1 MTRGAVAVLVVG
13 AAATLMAGG
22 ATAVARPD
30 PRDPTQAIDRVPW
43 LRSAAVHHGHVVRMA
58 LVLRDGETVLRRA
71 RVRIGPRVVRIG
83 LHKVRF
89 RGNTTADGKLLC
101 VQVRLSVS
109 VAGRFREDHA
119 GRRPDLA
126 PPGSRLA
133 RLRDDT
139 LAIDLERGP
148 CLRLRPLYVTP
159 GSR

>member
-1 MTRGAVAVLVVG
+1 MRRRAASVLVTGVAAAFMAGAVP
-13 AAATLMAGG
+13 AG
-22 ATAVARPD
+22 ARPD
-30 PRDPTQAIDRVPW
+30 PHDPTQAIDRVPW
-43 LRSAAVHHGHVVRMA
+43 LRSAVVHHGHVVRMA

-126 PPGSRLA
+126 RAGTRLA
-133 RLRDDT
+133 ALRDDT
-139 LAIDLERGP
+139 LAVDLERGP
-148 CLRLRPLYVTP
+148 CLRLRPRYVRP
-159 GSR
+159 RSR